1 PCLVHW
7 IQCEPNPFRYVLAT
21 RIARIPPGSV
31 FVPLGRGMLLD
42 TRWRLAH
49 GALYGFAVLR
59 SKATPAIPDLV
70 PLISNHAPSQT
81 SWRAI
86 FALGYIGTNA
96 LPPLLEVIQEP
107 YHPNR
112 ARAIAAVS
120 MILDNSDSELPP
132 RLKNLL
138 MQIAPEIITN
148 EVSFQ
153 ARPGAAEH

>member
-1 PCLVHW
+1 
-7 IQCEPNPFRYVLAT
+7 NPLRYFLAN
-21 RIARIPPGSV
+21 RIARIPPRSV
-31 FVPLGRGMLLD
+31 FVPMGRHILLD

-49 GALYGFAVLR
+49 GALYGFAILR
-59 SKATPAIPDLV
+59 SKAAPAIEDLV
-70 PLISNHAPSQT
+70 PLISNRVASQT

-120 MILDNSDSELPP
+120 MMLENSDSELPP
-132 RLKNLL
+132 KLKNLI
-138 MQIAPEIITN
+138 MRIAPETMTN
-148 EVSFQ
+148 TVTF
-153 ARPGAAEH
+153 